1 MVERMVDS
9 TENEM
14 ALTTEALRVV
24 KWEGLLGR
32 LKVEKRVYLK
42 GNSKVGKSVEATVVL
57 TVSLLAV
64 SMGEKMGVMKDSEK
78 VSKRVE
84 G

>member
-42 GNSKVGKSVEATVVL
+42 GYSKVGKSVEATVVL